1 MDFNIEDITDTRVT
15 IVYNKAVAL
24 ENYELAIDEVLD
36 KKEAIEL
43 GLRLI
48 ELATDIISTANDIK
62 DNK

>member
-1 MDFNIEDITDTRVT
+1 MDFNIEDIVDTRVT
-15 IVYNKAVAL
+15 TVYNKAVAL
-24 ENYELAIDEVLD
+24 ENYELDIDEVLD

-48 ELATDIISTANDIK
+48 ELATDIINTANDIK

>member
-15 IVYNKAVAL
+15 TVYNKAVAL
-24 ENYELAIDEVLD
+24 ENYELNIDEVLD

>member
-1 MDFNIEDITDTRVT
+1 MDFNIEDITDTKVT
-15 IVYNKAVAL
+15 TIYNKAVAL
-24 ENYELAIDEVLD
+24 ENYELNIDEVLD

>member
-1 MDFNIEDITDTRVT
+1 MDFNIKDITDIRVT
-15 IVYNKAVAL
+15 TVYDKAIAL
-24 ENYELAIDEVLD
+24 ENYELDIDEVLD

-48 ELATDIISTANDIK
+48 ELAVDIINTANGIK

>member
-15 IVYNKAVAL
+15 TVYDKAVAL

>member
-1 MDFNIEDITDTRVT
+1 MDFNIEDITETRVT
-15 IVYNKAVAL
+15 TVYNKAVAL
-24 ENYELAIDEVLD
+24 ENYELNIDEVLD

>member
-1 MDFNIEDITDTRVT
+1 MDFNIEDITDTKVT
-15 IVYNKAVAL
+15 TIYNKAVAL
-24 ENYELAIDEVLD
+24 ENYELNIDEVLD

-62 DNK
+62 KE

>member
-15 IVYNKAVAL
+15 TVYNKAVAL
-24 ENYELAIDEVLD
+24 ENYELDIDEVVD

-43 GLRLI
+43 GLKLI
-48 ELATDIISTANDIK
+48 ELATDIINTANDIK